1 MGEPLL
7 RAKDLVTRLFTD
19 SGTVQA
25 VDGVSLHVGQGEAVA
40 LVGESGC
47 GKSMTA
53 LSLMR
58 LVRTPGRIVSGEVTF
73 EGRNLLSLSEREMRD
88 VRGGRLAM
96 VFQDPMTF
104 LNPLMRV
111 GEQIVEAVLLH
122 QGLGRSA
129 ARLAALE
136 ALERVGIPAA
146 KNVID
151 YFPHQLSGGM
161 RQRVL
166 IAMAIS
172 SKPAMLI
179 ADEPTTA
186 LDVTIQAQIMRLL
199 AQLRRDLS
207 SSMLSDHARLG
218 AGRGILRPG
227 LRHVCGQD
235 RRGRRCVRRVR
246 QPAPPL
252 HTGTVAFDAFARP
265 AHREVGVDRRPT
277 AQSDHAAP
285 RLPLSSALRREN
297 AEVFGRCAARF
308 RHRARRRCA
317 LLALRGDRTCRRS
330 LRSGTSKCIFPS
342 AAAGSAAR
350 ARSCMRSTA
359 STCTSTPVRSSPS
372 SARAAAARPPWR
384 GRCSGSTSRLAARSG
399 SATPA
404 CWMPRPRSRCGT
416 TDGRSR

>member
-7 RAKDLVTRLFTD
+7 SARDLATRLFTD

-25 VDGVSLHVGQGEAVA
+25 VDGVSLNVGHGEAVA

-58 LVRTPGRIVSGEVTF
+58 LVRPPGRIVSGEVIF
-73 EGRNLLSLSEREMRD
+73 EGRNLLSLSDREMRA

-122 QGLGRSA
+122 QYLERGK
-129 ARLAALE
+129 ARMAALE
-136 ALERVGIPAA
+136 ALERVGIAA
-146 KNVID
+146 AGNVID

-172 SKPAMLI
+172 SKPALLI

-199 AQLRRDLS
+199 AELRRELS
-207 SSMLSDHARLG
+207 TSMLLITHDLG
-218 AGRGILRPG
+218 LVAEYCDRVYVMYAGKIVEEGD
-227 LRHVCGQD
+227 VCSI
-235 RRGRRCVRRVR
+235 
-246 QPAPPL
+246 
-252 HTGTVAFDAFARP
+252 FARP
-265 AHREVGVDRRPT
+265 
-277 AQSDHAAP
+277 
-285 RLPLSSALRREN
+285 
-297 AEVFGRCAARF
+297 
-308 RHRARRRCA
+308 RHPYTRA
-317 LLALRGDRTCRRS
+317 LLRSTLSPDKRVEMLESIEGQPPNLITPPSGCRFHPRCVEKLS
-330 LRSGTSKCIFPS
+330 RCSVEPPPDFAIAPG
-342 AAAGSAAR
+342 AR
-350 ARSCMRSTA
+350 ARCWLYEEA
-359 STCTSTPVRSSPS
+359 GC
-372 SARAAAARPPWR
+372 AAAP
-384 GRCSGSTSRLAARSG
+384 
-399 SATPA
+399 
-404 CWMPRPRSRCGT
+404 
-416 TDGRSR
+416 

>member
-1 MGEPLL
+1 MDEPLL

-25 VDGVSLHVGQGEAVA
+25 VDGVSLHVGQSEAVA

-73 EGRNLLSLSEREMRD
+73 EGRNLLSLSERDMRE

-122 QGLGRSA
+122 QGLGRRA

-199 AQLRRDLS
+199 AQLRRELS
-207 SSMLSDHARLG
+207 SSMLLITHDLG
-218 AGRGILRPG
+218 LVAEYCDRVYVMYAGKIVEEGDVFGVFANPRHPYTRALLRSTLSP
-227 LRHVCGQD
+227 D
-235 RRGRRCVRRVR
+235 RRIEKLASIEGQPPNLILPPPGCRFHPRCGEKLPKCAVD
-246 QPAPPL
+246 APP
-252 HTGTVAFDAFARP
+252 DFAIGP
-265 AHREVGVDRRPT
+265 GVG
-277 AQSDHAAP
+277 A
-285 RLPLSSALRREN
+285 
-297 AEVFGRCAARF
+297 RCW
-308 RHRARRRCA
+308 
-317 LLALRGDRTCRRS
+317 LYEE
-330 LRSGTSKCIFPS
+330 
-342 AAAGSAAR
+342 AG
-350 ARSCMRSTA
+350 
-359 STCTSTPVRSSPS
+359 
-372 SARAAAARPPWR
+372 RAAAP
-384 GRCSGSTSRLAARSG
+384 
-399 SATPA
+399 
-404 CWMPRPRSRCGT
+404 
-416 TDGRSR
+416 

>member
-1 MGEPLL
+1 MSEPLL
-7 RAKDLVTRLFTD
+7 RARNLVTRLFTD

-25 VDGVSLHVGQGEAVA
+25 VEGVSLHIGHGEAVA

-58 LVRTPGRIVSGEVTF
+58 LVRTPGRIISGEVTF
-73 EGRNLLSLSEREMRD
+73 EGRDLLSLSDREMRR

-136 ALERVGIPAA
+136 ALERVRIPAA
-146 KNVID
+146 KTVID

-199 AQLRRDLS
+199 AQLRRELS
-207 SSMLSDHARLG
+207 SSMLLIMHDLG
-218 AGRGILRPG
+218 LVAEYCDRVYVMYAGKIVEEGDVFGVFANPRHPYTRALLRSTLSP
-227 LRHVCGQD
+227 D
-235 RRGRRCVRRVR
+235 RRTEKLASIEGQPPNLIMPPAGCRFHLRCGEKLPKCAVDE
-246 QPAPPL
+246 PPNFTIAAGVAARCWL
-252 HTGTVAFDAFARP
+252 CEGTG
-265 AHREVGVDRRPT
+265 
-277 AQSDHAAP
+277 HAAAP
-285 RLPLSSALRREN
+285 
-297 AEVFGRCAARF
+297 
-308 RHRARRRCA
+308 
-317 LLALRGDRTCRRS
+317 
-330 LRSGTSKCIFPS
+330 
-342 AAAGSAAR
+342 
-350 ARSCMRSTA
+350 
-359 STCTSTPVRSSPS
+359 
-372 SARAAAARPPWR
+372 
-384 GRCSGSTSRLAARSG
+384 
-399 SATPA
+399 
-404 CWMPRPRSRCGT
+404 
-416 TDGRSR
+416 

>member
-1 MGEPLL
+1 MSEPLL
-7 RAKDLVTRLFTD
+7 SAKNLVTRLFTD
-19 SGTVQA
+19 SGTVLA
-25 VDGVSLHVGQGEAVA
+25 VDGVSLHVGHGEAVA

-58 LVRTPGRIVSGEVTF
+58 LVRKPGRIISGEVTF
-73 EGRNLLSLSEREMRD
+73 EGRNLLSLSERDMRG

-122 QGLGRSA
+122 QGLGRRA

-172 SKPAMLI
+172 SEPAMLI

-199 AQLRRDLS
+199 AQLRRELS
-207 SSMLSDHARLG
+207 SSMLLITHDLG
-218 AGRGILRPG
+218 LVAEYCDRVYVMYAGKIVEEGDVFGVFANPRHPYTRALLRSTLSP
-227 LRHVCGQD
+227 D
-235 RRGRRCVRRVR
+235 RRIEKLASIEGQPPNLIVPPPGCRFHPRCGEKL
-246 QPAPPL
+246 PKCAADAPPDFAL
-252 HTGTVAFDAFARP
+252 APGVGARCWLYEGTG
-265 AHREVGVDRRPT
+265 
-277 AQSDHAAP
+277 HAAAP
-285 RLPLSSALRREN
+285 
-297 AEVFGRCAARF
+297 
-308 RHRARRRCA
+308 
-317 LLALRGDRTCRRS
+317 
-330 LRSGTSKCIFPS
+330 
-342 AAAGSAAR
+342 
-350 ARSCMRSTA
+350 
-359 STCTSTPVRSSPS
+359 
-372 SARAAAARPPWR
+372 
-384 GRCSGSTSRLAARSG
+384 
-399 SATPA
+399 
-404 CWMPRPRSRCGT
+404 
-416 TDGRSR
+416 

>member
-1 MGEPLL
+1 M
-7 RAKDLVTRLFTD
+7 TRLFTD

-73 EGRNLLSLSEREMRD
+73 EGRNLLSLSEREMRG

-146 KNVID
+146 KKVID

-172 SKPAMLI
+172 SEPAMLI

-186 LDVTIQAQIMRLL
+186 LDVTIQAQIMR
-199 AQLRRDLS
+199 
-207 SSMLSDHARLG
+207 
-218 AGRGILRPG
+218 
-227 LRHVCGQD
+227 
-235 RRGRRCVRRVR
+235 
-246 QPAPPL
+246 
-252 HTGTVAFDAFARP
+252 
-265 AHREVGVDRRPT
+265 
-277 AQSDHAAP
+277 
-285 RLPLSSALRREN
+285 
-297 AEVFGRCAARF
+297 
-308 RHRARRRCA
+308 
-317 LLALRGDRTCRRS
+317 
-330 LRSGTSKCIFPS
+330 
-342 AAAGSAAR
+342 AAGATAA
-350 ARSCMRSTA
+350 
-359 STCTSTPVRSSPS
+359 
-372 SARAAAARPPWR
+372 
-384 GRCSGSTSRLAARSG
+384 
-399 SATPA
+399 
-404 CWMPRPRSRCGT
+404 
-416 TDGRSR
+416 